1 MLEWLME
8 TMLVIIGLMLIGSV
22 VLTNAASIF
31 YFATQGFV
39 VFISAWAESSGL
51 CAIKLPLKIRTSP
64 LPRKRRAQSSAFA
77 SLPKPAET
85 PQNQGATPYLHL
97 LGKFPKLG

>member
-31 YFATQGFV
+31 YFATQGV
-39 VFISAWAESSGL
+39 VDICSA
-51 CAIKLPLKIRTSP
+51 
-64 LPRKRRAQSSAFA
+64 
-77 SLPKPAET
+77 
-85 PQNQGATPYLHL
+85 
-97 LGKFPKLG
+97 LGGIFRLMCD

>member
-31 YFATQGFV
+31 ILLPKDLWIFARPRT
-39 VFISAWAESSGL
+39 ESSDL
-51 CAIKLPLKIRTSP
+51 CAIKFPL
-64 LPRKRRAQSSAFA
+64 
-77 SLPKPAET
+77 
-85 PQNQGATPYLHL
+85 
-97 LGKFPKLG
+97 

>member
-1 MLEWLME
+1 ME

-39 VFISAWAESSGL
+39 DICSA
-51 CAIKLPLKIRTSP
+51 
-64 LPRKRRAQSSAFA
+64 
-77 SLPKPAET
+77 
-85 PQNQGATPYLHL
+85 
-97 LGKFPKLG
+97 LGEIFRLMCD